1 MRITVLE
8 SERDNRMA
16 AIQITMSQ
24 QQDEKRK
31 TKQVKTD
38 KRKNNLKEHANTT
51 DKNDRRAIIINIII
65 TVAFVLTVVVG
76 ENLCSGKREKA
87 KQVDLIHGTSGDF
100 SSLFSLSL
108 AVAPVR
114 TLGTALATDKIMEIM
129 KK

>member
-51 DKNDRRAIIINIII
+51 DKNDRRAIIINNNII
-65 TVAFVLTVVVG
+65 TVFVG